1 MACSRLAAVVLAL
14 GGTHASSAAAPRAQR
29 AAARRRGAA
38 HGRGRAE
45 STFDLRSY
53 MVDKLKKVEKALDES
68 IVEQCLSA
76 RDHRVDALP
85 LLAGGADRPI
95 MYRVRDAGGTEDAM
109 ATAVAIE
116 MIHSMSLI
124 HDDLPSMDDDDFR
137 RGKPTNHKVAGTRER
152 PASRSSRA
160 RGRSFLRPSLFLF
173 LFLFL
178 SRSRSLSRAQVY
190 GEPVAILA
198 GDALLSCAF
207 EHVAKGTPKSVPAER
222 VVEVIRRLGE
232 AVGPVGLAGGQA
244 MDIDCEG
251 KPLGSV
257 SLDELRW
264 IHLHKTAKLLQVSC
278 ATGAVLA
285 GASDKDVQA
294 VSTYADDI
302 GLAFQVA
309 DDILDVTATTEQLGK
324 TAGKDL
330 DADKTTYPKLLTLDG
345 AREEA
350 RRLYKEAIDSLAPF
364 GDRATPLLAIAEY
377 IVEREN

>member
-1 MACSRLAAVVLAL
+1 MSCSRLAAVVLAL
-14 GGTHASSAAAPRAQR
+14 GGAHAFLAGRCPTRAARPAARVVAAPRMVAAAP
-29 AAARRRGAA
+29 
-38 HGRGRAE
+38 E

-68 IVEQCLSA
+68 IVEQCPEA
-76 RDHRVDALP
+76 REITESMRYS
-85 LLAGGADRPI
+85 LLAGGKRIRPI
-95 MYRVRDAGGTEDAM
+95 MCIAACEMLGGSEEDAM

-137 RGKPTNHKVAGTRER
+137 RGKPTNHKV
-152 PASRSSRA
+152 
-160 RGRSFLRPSLFLF
+160 
-173 LFLFL
+173 
-178 SRSRSLSRAQVY
+178 Y

-207 EHVAKGTPKSVPAER
+207 EHVAKSTPKSVPAER
-222 VVEVIRRLGE
+222 IVEVIRRLGE

-302 GLAFQVA
+302 GLAFQ
-309 DDILDVTATTEQLGK
+309 
-324 TAGKDL
+324 
-330 DADKTTYPKLLTLDG
+330 
-345 AREEA
+345 ARSCRA
-350 RRLYKEAIDSLAPF
+350 
-364 GDRATPLLAIAEY
+364 RATRAE
-377 IVEREN
+377 

>member
-1 MACSRLAAVVLAL
+1 MSCSRLAAVVLAL
-14 GGTHASSAAAPRAQR
+14 GGAHAFLAGRCPTRAARPAARVVAAPRMVAAAP
-29 AAARRRGAA
+29 
-38 HGRGRAE
+38 E

-68 IVEQCLSA
+68 IVEQCPEA
-76 RDHRVDALP
+76 REITESMRYS
-85 LLAGGADRPI
+85 LLAGGKRIRPI
-95 MYRVRDAGGTEDAM
+95 MCIAACEMLGGSEEDAM

-137 RGKPTNHKVAGTRER
+137 RGKPTNHKV
-152 PASRSSRA
+152 
-160 RGRSFLRPSLFLF
+160 
-173 LFLFL
+173 
-178 SRSRSLSRAQVY
+178 Y

-222 VVEVIRRLGE
+222 IVEVIRRLGE